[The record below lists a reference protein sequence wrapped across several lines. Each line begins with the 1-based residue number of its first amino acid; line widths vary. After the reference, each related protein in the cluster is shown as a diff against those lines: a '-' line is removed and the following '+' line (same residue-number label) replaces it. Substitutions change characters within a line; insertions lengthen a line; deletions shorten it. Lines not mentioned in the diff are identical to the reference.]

1 MTESAKCPVCKL
13 KHYAPKVKE
22 CWRCGYVF
30 NIDDVFF
37 CPERIQN
44 DDGGE

>member
-1 MTESAKCPVCKL
+1 MPESAKCPVCKL

-30 NIDDVFF
+30 VEGDVK
-37 CPERIQN
+37 EY
-44 DDGGE
+44 